1 MHMYIAAIDTLP
13 ASSDPEF
20 PERAAVVL
28 TGMRKLQA
36 TMSQAA
42 KRSRVSPSVIVA
54 LSDVRRRY
62 DDLMTIAAE
71 GPGGTLGQRLYVAR
85 NRAKL
90 SPQEA
95 ANGMGLRKDLIESI
109 EAEGPADESETAQIK
124 ELIAALGG

>member
-1 MHMYIAAIDTLP
+1 MYIAAIDTLP